1 MPTAGDEGPWDPLW
15 INMFRRGPWC
25 SGEGV
30 AAPIPPELN
39 MYVPF
44 SCHACKRGAICATLL
59 PPAKL
64 KKCSSCKIVR
74 YCSQEHQ
81 RQDWPNHK
89 ADCKAL
95 QELRGNQAMR
105 AVYRLSLGV
114 FGSLEGLQRYL
125 QHGVSILDVRAAAAG
140 GRQPMSE
147 TAMMWTQQPHCAN
160 CYSLDGDGDQ
170 KLMACQVCGCVAWC
184 QTCMAE
190 MSHLM
195 DEKGNLP
202 HHSRAVC
209 YTYVLSVACLGMISE
224 QGSVLAISSNTPC
237 EAFTAVE
244 SWTDYLDLKR
254 SDFEVPEY
262 MLKMANAC
270 ALLTDGLSLSMT
282 IYLSLRRAFGDTAV
296 SQMTDITVHVIGAG
310 TSEMYGSEQKFYEI
324 SNLIPTLQKIEI
336 VMVGPYLKTFQRDL
350 TANVCDPWKDSTCRI
365 TLTTSTELYH
375 DYVSK
380 DPTWTPPT
388 IAVAQ
393 NSGIH
398 DPRFKELWRETAL
411 LLIEKEVL
419 FVVTGFTAAEAEAD
433 AATLV
438 GWGAKVEQPPQ
449 ENPFRSLRPF
459 FDSIAALPSGETVPD
474 FYYTNAHFSMI
485 RGRAASTQRT

>member
-254 SDFEVPEY
+254 SDFEVRRHRR
-262 MLKMANAC
+262 
-270 ALLTDGLSLSMT
+270 LTDDGHHGARDRRGDVQDRLSSGTSPQTSATPGKTRHAASRSQPAQNCTTTTFPRTLPGPRRRS
-282 IYLSLRRAFGDTAV
+282 LLRR
-296 SQMTDITVHVIGAG
+296 
-310 TSEMYGSEQKFYEI
+310 
-324 SNLIPTLQKIEI
+324 
-336 VMVGPYLKTFQRDL
+336 
-350 TANVCDPWKDSTCRI
+350 
-365 TLTTSTELYH
+365 
-375 DYVSK
+375 
-380 DPTWTPPT
+380 TP
-388 IAVAQ
+388 
-393 NSGIH
+393 
-398 DPRFKELWRETAL
+398 
-411 LLIEKEVL
+411 
-419 FVVTGFTAAEAEAD
+419 GFT
-433 AATLV
+433 TRGSRSSGVRLLCCSSRRRFCSWPR
-438 GWGAKVEQPPQ
+438 GSLPPRPRRMRPLLGGA
-449 ENPFRSLRPF
+449 
-459 FDSIAALPSGETVPD
+459 
-474 FYYTNAHFSMI
+474 
-485 RGRAASTQRT
+485 QR